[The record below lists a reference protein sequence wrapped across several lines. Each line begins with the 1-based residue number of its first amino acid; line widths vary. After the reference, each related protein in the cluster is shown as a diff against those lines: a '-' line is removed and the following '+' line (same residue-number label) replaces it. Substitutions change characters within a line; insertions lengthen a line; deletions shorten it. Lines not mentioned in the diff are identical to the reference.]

1 MQGLSRQEKLAD
13 LRDRIETI
21 EKRPPLEDQPVP
33 AGRKGLLATPPGLLH
48 EVFAD
53 EQRAGGAALGFALA
67 QARMLQVEHRPA
79 VLIVQLGHDGQS
91 VGVPYGAGLVG
102 LGLDP
107 DSVVLV
113 RAETPVE
120 LLWAM
125 EEALACRAVAAVIAD
140 IATPMKSLDFTASR
154 RLGLRVAASG
164 SSAFVVRYT
173 REREA
178 SAAQLRWRVA
188 PVPGPPRAFDSQAP
202 GGARWQVWLE
212 KGRLGSRREPLEW
225 VVDWTSDGF
234 VAAANTEQGSGAA
247 VAVRPALPR
256 SLSAPLGDRLP
267 KAG

>member
-1 MQGLSRQEKLAD
+1 MQALARQEKLED
-13 LRDRIETI
+13 LRERIETI
-21 EKRPPLEDQPVP
+21 EKRPPLVERPVSL
-33 AGRKGLLATPPGLLH
+33 GLKGLLATQPGLLH

-53 EQRAGGAALGFALA
+53 EQRSGGVALGFALA
-67 QARMLQVEHRPA
+67 QARLLQIEHRRA
-79 VLIVQLGHDGQS
+79 VHILQLGHDGQS
-91 VGVPYGAGLVG
+91 VGVPYGAGLVS
-102 LGLDP
+102 LGIDP
-107 DSVVLV
+107 GSVVLV

-154 RLGLRVAASG
+154 RLSLRVAASG
-164 SSAFVVRYT
+164 SSAFVLRYT

-178 SAAQLRWRVA
+178 SAAQMRWRVA
-188 PVPGPPRAFDSQAP
+188 PAPGPPRVFDSQAP
-202 GGARWQVWLE
+202 GGARWQVQLE

-234 VAAANTEQGSGAA
+234 VAAANTEQRLGAA
-247 VAVRPALPR
+247 AAVRPALSRP
-256 SLSAPLGDRLP
+256 LSAALGDRLP